1 METVR
6 KRRTEGRESVY
17 RGARRLAWLF
27 SLLVAAGIL
36 CLTFL
41 VWFFPT
47 RIEGASMNPALSDGE
62 VVLCDRFA
70 KYWKAPARGD
80 MILFESGDGLF
91 IKRIVA
97 LPGESVELVDGR
109 VFIDSRPLD
118 ESAYLNNGVGG
129 MEPLTVPAGCF
140 FVLGDNRAEIYD
152 SRLESVGCIA
162 LADVHGVLRLRIAP
176 LARLTYFS

>member
-6 KRRTEGRESVY
+6 KRRTEGREAVY

-36 CLTFL
+36 CLIFL
-41 VWFFPT
+41 VWLFPT
-47 RIEGASMNPALSDGE
+47 RIEGASMNPALEEGE

-70 KYWKAPARGD
+70 KYWKAPERGD
-80 MILFESGDGLF
+80 MILFETADGLF

-97 LPGESVELVDGR
+97 LPGETVEIVDGH
-109 VFIDSRPLD
+109 VFIDSCPLD
-118 ESAYLNNGVGG
+118 EDAYVNNCVGD
-129 MEPLTVPAGCF
+129 MEPVFVPAGCY

-152 SRLESVGCIA
+152 SRLASIGCIDR
-162 LADVHGVLRLRIAP
+162 ADIKGVLRLRVAP
-176 LARLTYFS
+176 LARFTYFS